1 MASRPIDEKIVKLG
15 VDNADFKSKLIESL
29 RSLASFGNAL
39 KSVDGGNLNSVS
51 SAASASAKSIDE
63 IGNSAETSKSKFSIL
78 AGAASVAL
86 GNIASKALSSGM
98 SVVKSLTIDPVMN
111 GYKEYTE
118 KLSAIQVMKS
128 NTTASM
134 DEINS
139 SLAELNAYSD
149 KTIYKFSDMTNAV
162 GQMTTAGV
170 GLKDSVTATTGAF
183 NLAAASG
190 MDTVKANSM
199 VQFGL
204 TQAMTKGFLGVQDLV
219 SFGAAGGKKFQDMAH
234 SVADELGIG
243 YDKSV
248 SFRDSL
254 QSGWLNTQ
262 VLTETMRR
270 FGQDKSM
277 LEKANEA
284 HSFGEAMGAIGEA
297 AGSGWASVWEA
308 LIGNYD
314 QATELWTKFQTS
326 ASNAVQAP
334 LKGLAELAKAFVS
347 FGGRTAIIDI
357 VATAFKSLTG
367 VISSISKAW
376 SEAFPNTV
384 ADSGKLFANIF
395 KLLADAIK
403 IILPPLQLIGPA
415 FQIFFGVLSI
425 GFNIIK
431 LILTPLTTLFRLF
444 TKGSNLENTVNKFT
458 DWSKVLGKVS
468 AALSNFFL
476 AISYGFAIAD
486 KVISNGTTNF
496 VKAIINTIKSV
507 VELVKHFS
515 NFTQILYGLTNP
527 FVLVARAAN
536 IGTQGIT
543 PFMAVIGLVKAV
555 IDVFRSSLKYLGDTI
570 KNIGAGFK
578 AFFGQMTFAFAPL
591 TKLKD
596 HFKEVSPEFS
606 KMSDGLG
613 VVGKAMQPFVKFVIN
628 LISHLNDMSKY
639 LSTSGGA
646 FVNFSVYM
654 TIAGQ
659 KVRDFITN
667 MVDAF
672 NGSKVVT
679 AARQLGKDI
688 VDGLTIG
695 VKNQTLDLFAF
706 IKPALDGFIKSVKE
720 LFDIHSPS
728 RVMQEIGK
736 NIIDGLTLGL
746 TQAVHDLPNF
756 FGKVGGVLKGLGGIV
771 VKAFQAIP
779 GAVKFVID
787 AFGNLVKMIAPYSQA
802 LGQIFSAIGEMVSGF
817 LNNLNTPAAL
827 KGGIIVA
834 LVGWI
839 HALNKADGPGIISK
853 ILHPIKTLKDILKEK
868 FGDGG
873 GMLDQVKNTLKS
885 YQREIKTRMLVDI
898 AAAIG
903 ILAGAMWILST
914 IPGDKLITASV
925 GMATAAGSLAIMFK
939 TLSGVA
945 DASNTIDV
953 VKITTTVVG
962 ISIALGIMASAVT
975 KMSSMDPAG
984 AAVAVAAMGGLLLEL
999 SLAMQ
1004 KGFSMNPEQE
1014 LVKVTSLI
1022 VITLA
1027 LSKLAKS
1034 LEGLSKLSWNEMAVG
1049 LVGMGAVVG
1058 MLTIVVNSMKMTNEQ
1073 SIVGFTGLA
1082 FALNLA
1088 MGPVIV
1094 LGLLPWGVTLRGI
1107 GMMALTLTAMSG
1119 INILLN
1125 KFGGSKGSLG
1135 LIGMVTALNL
1145 AMVPIIALGLLP
1157 WEVTLRGIGF
1167 MTLALAGLAGVNI
1180 LMTKFGGGSG
1190 SIGMVVMAAALNM
1203 IIAPITILGTLPWQ
1217 VVAAGLLAVTIALGV
1232 FVGAGALSQLVL
1244 PGMLAL
1250 AAVLSSFSLASL
1262 SFGVGV
1268 TMVVTAIAILAG
1280 IIVSQGV
1287 KIVQSLG
1294 DMLKAIGNLGPVLG
1308 TAIGTLIGGL
1318 ISGLASA
1325 IANNF
1330 GSIVQSATQIIEA
1343 LVQGILG
1350 ASDTLIGGIITLL
1363 NQLLDAIL
1371 SEIPVIA
1378 VKIGNG
1384 ILDLMNTLALF
1395 IQNNTAAILNA
1406 VSNVMQ
1412 AVITLITTALGD
1424 MLGKIPG
1431 IGGKLKKD
1439 VIDAGKS
1446 ASDGLAD
1453 TFPPGMQAATAKGAE
1468 EAIKGLSGKSGAMRE
1483 QALQLAMNAKDGASQ
1498 ISTFLSLLGVQGGDE
1513 FVNGIKSGAIPA
1525 QQAGDL
1531 LKQMAK
1537 AGASN
1542 GSLEEMAKAMGGTYA
1557 NGVFTPDT
1565 AQKTADA
1572 AKKLPQTA
1580 ADNAKPTDGQ
1590 KTDVQAALAGLA
1602 GSGVAG
1608 VQSKV
1613 TDAGKAG
1620 DDVTSAA
1627 NNALS
1632 KVTDHSGA
1640 GSATA
1645 GSKVAGVNSQ
1655 RDAASGAGS
1664 SITNNVSNALAKT
1677 KNHSGEGSAE
1687 AGSKV
1692 AGVNSQRGAASGA
1705 GSSITNNVS
1714 TTLARI
1720 KNHSGAGS
1728 AEASSKVAGV
1738 NSQRGAAS
1746 GAAAGVNSALNP
1758 LGNTRDF
1765 SGAGSA
1771 TGRSKARGV
1780 DSARGHMDG
1789 AVSNLNSATDALGQ
1803 NKDYSSSGRS
1813 IGDSFANGISSA
1825 MDSVGRAASG
1835 LMDWAKSFFPHSP
1848 APRGPFS
1855 GAGWTFIR
1863 TSGETIV
1870 KSFAEG
1876 ISGSVNQINPATTT
1890 LMQTVHDAIN
1900 SVNNDLSNN
1909 GVFTPTITP
1918 VVDMKNVNN
1927 LDLSSFDSLGTISG
1941 GSFLTKVQYENM
1953 NQNQQQISQTN
1964 SLVSELQSGF
1974 TTLHESLDTLNNLN
1988 DGQLQVLQNQPSP
2001 DVYMDGTMV
2010 TDTLAA
2016 KMVKAQNDYNNTMA
2030 YIGGI
2035 QQNL

>member
-15 VDNADFKSKLIESL
+15 VDDADFKSKLIDSL
-29 RSLASFGNAL
+29 KNLASFGNAL
-39 KSVDGGNLNSVS
+39 KTIDGGNLNSVTS
-51 SAASASAKSIDE
+51 SASASAKSIAE

-78 AGAASVAL
+78 AGAAAVAL
-86 GNIASKALSSGM
+86 GSIASNAITSGLHLVKALTLDPIKQGFQQYQDKMQSMMALQVALGEGAKGAINGAVNELTTYANKTVY
-98 SVVKSLTIDPVMN
+98 SVN
-111 GYKEYTE
+111 
-118 KLSAIQVMKS
+118 
-128 NTTASM
+128 
-134 DEINS
+134 
-139 SLAELNAYSD
+139 
-149 KTIYKFSDMTNAV
+149 DMTGALSTLVNQGIGLNDAVTVIKGFGNAAAV
-162 GQMTTAGV
+162 AGV
-170 GLKDSVTATTGAF
+170 DTNTFKSQLDTA
-183 NLAAASG
+183 
-190 MDTVKANSM
+190 
-199 VQFGL
+199 L
-204 TQAMTKGFLGVQDLV
+204 TQAYALGHMDYPNFKQLEMSHIVTKQFKDAMLDAAKAQGINVDLSKGFN
-219 SFGAAGGKKFQDMAH
+219 A
-234 SVADELGIG
+234 
-243 YDKSV
+243 
-248 SFRDSL
+248 SL
-254 QSGWLNTQ
+254 
-262 VLTETMRR
+262 
-270 FGQDKSM
+270 
-277 LEKANEA
+277 A
-284 HSFGEAMGAIGEA
+284 
-297 AGSGWASVWEA
+297 SGWANVNVMNAAMKTLAENPAMLNAAQQFHSLSQATDATRESIVTGWAGVWEI
-308 LIGNYD
+308 LIGDVN
-314 QATELWTKFQTS
+314 ASTKLWTS
-326 ASNAVQAP
+326 LGGAVSDVITNIF
-334 LKGLAELAKAFVS
+334 KGIESLATQFVKLGGMSKLVDLLVFTVSSLYKPIAAIGKAF
-347 FGGRTAIIDI
+347 
-357 VATAFKSLTG
+357 L
-367 VISSISKAW
+367 
-376 SEAFPNTV
+376 EAFPGSGLAAGKV
-384 ADSGKLFANIF
+384 AVTIIN
-395 KLLADAIK
+395 LLSDALH
-403 IILPPLQLIGPA
+403 IILAPLQLIGPA
-415 FQIFFGVLSI
+415 FQIFFGVLNI

-431 LILTPLTTLFRLF
+431 LILTPLTTLFSLF
-444 TKGSNLENTVNKFT
+444 TKGTNLENTVNKFT
-458 DWSKVLGKVS
+458 DWSKVLGVVS
-468 AALSNFFL
+468 KALSDFFGL
-476 AISYGFAIAD
+476 IRSGFATAD
-486 KVISNGTTNF
+486 KVIANGTTNF
-496 VKAIINTIKSV
+496 VNAIINTVKHV
-507 VELVKHFS
+507 VELVKQ
-515 NFTQILYGLTNP
+515 FTDFTKVLQGLTNP

-536 IGTQGIT
+536 VGTEAIT
-543 PFMAVIGLVKAV
+543 PFMAIIGLVKAV
-555 IDVFRSSLKYLGDTI
+555 IDVFRASLKYLGDTLN
-570 KNIGAGFK
+570 NIGAGFK
-578 AFFGQMTFAFAPL
+578 AFFGQMNFAFAPL
-591 TKLKD
+591 VKLKD
-596 HFKEVSPEFS
+596 HFKEVSPEFA
-606 KMSDGLG
+606 KMTDGLG
-613 VVGKAMQPFVKFVIN
+613 IVGKAMQPFVQFVIGLIKN
-628 LISHLNDMSKY
+628 LNNLNVY

-646 FVNFSVYM
+646 FKNFSVDM
-654 TIAGQ
+654 TSAGQ
-659 KVRDFITN
+659 HVRDFITN

-672 NGSKVVT
+672 SGSKVVT

-688 VDGLTIG
+688 IDGLTIG
-695 VKNQTLDLFAF
+695 VKNQALDLFAF

-746 TQAVHDLPNF
+746 SQAADNLPNF
-756 FGKVGGVLKGLGGIV
+756 FATIGGILKGLGGIV

-779 GAVKFVID
+779 GAIKFVID
-787 AFGNLVKMIAPYSQA
+787 AFGSLVKMIAPYSQA
-802 LGQIFSAIGEMVSGF
+802 LGQIFSAIGQMISGF

-853 ILHPIKTLKDILKEK
+853 ILHPIQTLKDILKEK

-939 TLSGVA
+939 TLSSVA
-945 DASNTIDV
+945 DSSNTIDV

-1049 LVGMGAVVG
+1049 LVGMGAVVT
-1058 MLTIVVNSMKMTNEQ
+1058 MLTIVINSMKVNDAQ
-1073 SIVGFTGLA
+1073 SVVGFTGLA

-1088 MGPVIV
+1088 MVPVIA
-1094 LGLLPWGVTLRGI
+1094 LGLIPWGVTLRGVA
-1107 GMMALTLTAMSG
+1107 MMSAVLGALTAV
-1119 INILLN
+1119 NIILN
-1125 KFGGSKGSLG
+1125 KFGGSKGALG
-1135 LIGMVTALNL
+1135 LLGMVTALNL
-1145 AMVPIIALGLLP
+1145 AVIPIVELGLLP
-1157 WEVTLRGIGF
+1157 WEITLRGIGF
-1167 MTLALAGLAGVNI
+1167 MTLALGALAGINVI
-1180 LMTKFGGGSG
+1180 MSKFGGGGGSG
-1190 SIGMVVMAAALNM
+1190 ALIAMVLALNM
-1203 IIAPITILGTLPWQ
+1203 LVPSIVVLGALPWQ
-1217 VVAAGLLAVTIALGV
+1217 VVTAGIIAMAAALGV
-1232 FVGAGALSQLVL
+1232 LLVASLAAEAILPGVLALSAL
-1244 PGMLAL
+1244 LA
-1250 AAVLSSFSLASL
+1250 SFAGASL
-1262 SFGVGV
+1262 SFGLGV

-1280 IIVSQGV
+1280 IIVSQGT
-1287 KIVQSLG
+1287 KIIKGLG
-1294 DMLKAIGNLGPVLG
+1294 DMLAAIGNLGPVLG
-1308 TAIGTLIGGL
+1308 KAIGTLIGGL

-1330 GSIVQSATQIIEA
+1330 DSLVQSATQIVEA
-1343 LVQGILG
+1343 LVQGLLG
-1350 ASDTLIGGIITLL
+1350 ASGTLINGIVTLL

-1371 SEIPVIA
+1371 SEIPIIA
-1378 VKIGNG
+1378 VKLGNG

-1412 AVITLITTALGD
+1412 AVITLITTALGN

-1431 IGGKLKKD
+1431 VGGDLKKA

-1468 EAIKGLSGKSGAMRE
+1468 EAIKGLSGKSGEMRQ

-1498 ISTFLSLLGVQGGDE
+1498 ISSFLSLLGVQGGDE
-1513 FVNGIKSGAIPA
+1513 FVNGVKSGAIPA
-1525 QQAGDL
+1525 QQAGNL
-1531 LKQMAK
+1531 LKEMAK

-1557 NGVFTPDT
+1557 NGVFTPET

-1602 GSGVAG
+1602 GSGIAG
-1608 VQSKV
+1608 VQSK
-1613 TDAGKAG
+1613 TGDAGKAG
-1620 DDVTSAA
+1620 SDV
-1627 NNALS
+1627 NNAINSALGKTS
-1632 KVTDHSGA
+1632 DQSGA
-1640 GSATA
+1640 GASTA
-1645 GSKVAGVNSQ
+1645 A
-1655 RDAASGAGS
+1655 
-1664 SITNNVSNALAKT
+1664 
-1677 KNHSGEGSAE
+1677 
-1687 AGSKV
+1687 
-1692 AGVNSQRGAASGA
+1692 
-1705 GSSITNNVS
+1705 
-1714 TTLARI
+1714 
-1720 KNHSGAGS
+1720 
-1728 AEASSKVAGV
+1728 SKVAGV

-1746 GAAAGVNSALNP
+1746 GAANGINNTVSSTLSKTANHSGAGASTAASKVAGVNSQKGAASGAANGVNSALNP
-1758 LGNTRDF
+1758 LGNIRDF

-1771 TGRSKARGV
+1771 TGGSKARGV
-1780 DSARGHMDG
+1780 NSARGRMDG
-1789 AVSNLNSATDALGQ
+1789 AVNNLNSATDALGK
-1803 NKDYSSSGRS
+1803 NKDFSSSGRS

-1825 MDSVGRAASG
+1825 MGSVGRAASG

-1876 ISGSVNQINPATTT
+1876 ISGSVNQVTPATTT

-1900 SVNNDLSNN
+1900 SVNEDLSNN
-1909 GVFTPTITP
+1909 GAFTPTITP
-1918 VVDMKNVNN
+1918 VVDMKNVDN

-1941 GSFLTKVQYENM
+1941 GSFLSKVQYENM

-1988 DGQLQVLQNQPSP
+1988 NGQLQVLQNQPSP
-2001 DVYMDGTMV
+2001 DVYMDGTIV
-2010 TDTLAA
+2010 TDTLAP
-2016 KMVKAQNDYNNTMA
+2016 KMTKAQNDYNNIMA

>member
-51 SAASASAKSIDE
+51 SAASASAKSIAE

-86 GNIASKALSSGM
+86 GNIASNAVTSGLHLVKALTLDPIKQGFQQYQDKMQSMMALQVALGEGAKGAINGAVSELTTYANKTVY
-98 SVVKSLTIDPVMN
+98 SVN
-111 GYKEYTE
+111 
-118 KLSAIQVMKS
+118 
-128 NTTASM
+128 
-134 DEINS
+134 
-139 SLAELNAYSD
+139 
-149 KTIYKFSDMTNAV
+149 DMTGALSTLVNQGIGLGDAVTVIKGFGNAAAV
-162 GQMTTAGV
+162 AGV
-170 GLKDSVTATTGAF
+170 DTNTFKSQLDTA
-183 NLAAASG
+183 
-190 MDTVKANSM
+190 
-199 VQFGL
+199 L
-204 TQAMTKGFLGVQDLV
+204 TQAYALGHMDYPNFKQLEMSHIVTKQFKDAMLDAAKAQGINVDLSKGFN
-219 SFGAAGGKKFQDMAH
+219 A
-234 SVADELGIG
+234 
-243 YDKSV
+243 
-248 SFRDSL
+248 SL
-254 QSGWLNTQ
+254 
-262 VLTETMRR
+262 
-270 FGQDKSM
+270 
-277 LEKANEA
+277 A
-284 HSFGEAMGAIGEA
+284 
-297 AGSGWASVWEA
+297 SGWANVNVMNAAMKTLAENPAMLNAAQEFHSLTQATDATRESIVTGWAGVWEI
-308 LIGNYD
+308 LIGDVN
-314 QATELWTKFQTS
+314 ASTKLWTS
-326 ASNAVQAP
+326 LGGAVSDVITNIF
-334 LKGLAELAKAFVS
+334 KGIESLARQFVKLGGMAKLVDLLVFTVSSLYKPIAAIGKAF
-347 FGGRTAIIDI
+347 
-357 VATAFKSLTG
+357 L
-367 VISSISKAW
+367 
-376 SEAFPNTV
+376 EAFPSSGLTAGKIAVTV
-384 ADSGKLFANIF
+384 IN
-395 KLLADAIK
+395 LLSDALH
-403 IILPPLQLIGPA
+403 IILAPLQLIGPA
-415 FQIFFGVLSI
+415 FQIFFGVLNI

-431 LILTPLTTLFRLF
+431 LILTPLTTLFGLF
-444 TKGSNLENTVNKFT
+444 TKGANLEKTVNSFT
-458 DWSKVLGKVS
+458 DWSKVLGVVS
-468 AALSNFFL
+468 KALSDFFGL
-476 AISYGFAIAD
+476 IRSGFATAD
-486 KVISNGTTNF
+486 KVIANGTTNF
-496 VKAIINTIKSV
+496 VNAIINTVKHIID
-507 VELVKHFS
+507 LVKQFS
-515 NFTQILYGLTNP
+515 DFTKVLQGLTNP

-536 IGTQGIT
+536 IGTEAIT

-555 IDVFRSSLKYLGDTI
+555 IDVFRASLKYLGDTL
-570 KNIGAGFK
+570 KNISAGFK
-578 AFFGQMTFAFAPL
+578 AFFGQMSFAFAPL
-591 TKLKD
+591 VQLKD
-596 HFKEVSPEFS
+596 HFKEISPEFA
-606 KMSDGLG
+606 KMTDGLG
-613 VVGKAMQPFVKFVIN
+613 IVGRAMQPFVQFVIGLIKN
-628 LISHLNDMSKY
+628 LNNLNVY

-646 FVNFSVYM
+646 FKNFSVDM
-654 TIAGQ
+654 TSAGQ
-659 KVRDFITN
+659 HVRDFITN

-672 NGSKVVT
+672 TGSKVVT

-688 VDGLTIG
+688 IDGLTIG
-695 VKNQTLDLFAF
+695 VKNQALDLFAF

-746 TQAVHDLPNF
+746 SQGVNSLPNF
-756 FGKVGGVLKGLGGIV
+756 FGKIGGVLKGLGGIV

-779 GAVKFVID
+779 GAIKFIID

-853 ILHPIKTLKDILKEK
+853 ILHPIQTLKDILKEK

-945 DASNTIDV
+945 DASNTIDI
-953 VKITTTVVG
+953 VKITATVVG

-1088 MGPVIV
+1088 MAPVIV

-1125 KFGGSKGSLG
+1125 KFGGSKGVLG

-1250 AAVLSSFSLASL
+1250 AGVLSSFSLASL
-1262 SFGVGV
+1262 SFGIGV

-1287 KIVQSLG
+1287 KIVKSLG
-1294 DMLKAIGNLGPVLG
+1294 DMLGAIGNLGPVLG
-1308 TAIGTLIGGL
+1308 KAIGTLIGGL

-1330 GSIVQSATQIIEA
+1330 DSLVQSATQIIEA

-1431 IGGKLKKD
+1431 IGGKLKKE

-1557 NGVFTPDT
+1557 NGVFTPET

-1590 KTDVQAALAGLA
+1590 KTDVQAAMAALG
-1602 GSGVAG
+1602 GSAVTG

-1613 TDAGKAG
+1613 GDAGNAG
-1620 DDVTSAA
+1620 SAVTSAA
-1627 NNALS
+1627 DNALS

-1645 GSKVAGVNSQ
+1645 ASKVAGVNSQ
-1655 RDAASGAGS
+1655 QGAASGAGS

-1677 KNHSGEGSAE
+1677 KNHSGSGSAE
-1687 AGSKV
+1687 AG
-1692 AGVNSQRGAASGA
+1692 
-1705 GSSITNNVS
+1705 
-1714 TTLARI
+1714 
-1720 KNHSGAGS
+1720 
-1728 AEASSKVAGV
+1728 SKVAGV

-1765 SGAGSA
+1765 SGAGYA
-1771 TGRSKARGV
+1771 TGGSKARGV
-1780 DSARGHMDG
+1780 HSARGNMDS
-1789 AVSNLNSATDALGQ
+1789 AVNNLNSATDSLGQ
-1803 NKDYSSSGRS
+1803 NKDFSSSGRS

-1825 MDSVGRAASG
+1825 MGSVGRAASG

-1876 ISGSVNQINPATTT
+1876 ISGSVNQVTPATTT

-1900 SVNNDLSNN
+1900 SVNDDLSNN
-1909 GVFTPTITP
+1909 GAFTPTITP

>member
-29 RSLASFGNAL
+29 RSLASMDGAL
-39 KSVDGGNLNSVS
+39 KSINGGNLNSVS

-86 GNIASKALSSGM
+86 GNIASKALTSGM
-98 SVVKSLTIDPVMN
+98 SVVKSLTIDPVMD

-118 KLSAIQVMKS
+118 KLNAIQVMKS

-134 DEINS
+134 DEINA
-139 SLAELNAYSD
+139 SLAELNTYSD

-170 GLKDSVTATTGAF
+170 GLTDSVTATTGAF

-190 MDTVKANSM
+190 MDTVKANGM

-204 TQAMTKGFLGVQDLV
+204 TQAMTKGFLGIQDLV

-270 FGQDKSM
+270 FGKDKSM

-284 HSFGEAMGAIGEA
+284 HSFGEAMGAVGEA
-297 AGSGWASVWEA
+297 VGSGWASVWEA

-314 QATELWTKFQTS
+314 QATELWTKFQTVS
-326 ASNAVQAP
+326 SNAVQAP
-334 LKGLAELAKAFVS
+334 LKGLAELTKAFVS
-347 FGGRTAIIDI
+347 FGGRTAIIDA
-357 VATAFKSLTG
+357 VSTVFKSLTG

-376 SEAFPNTV
+376 TEAFPNTV

-403 IILPPLQLIGPA
+403 IILAPLQLIGPA
-415 FQIFFGVLSI
+415 FQIFFGVLNI

-431 LILTPLTTLFRLF
+431 LILTPLTTLFSLF
-444 TKGSNLENTVNKFT
+444 TKGTNLENTINKFT

-468 AALSNFFL
+468 AVLSNFFL
-476 AISYGFAIAD
+476 AIRYGFAIAD

-496 VKAIINTIKSV
+496 VNAIINTVKHV
-507 VELVKHFS
+507 VDLVKHFT

-536 IGTQGIT
+536 IGTEGIT

-555 IDVFRSSLKYLGDTI
+555 IDVFRSSLKFLGDTI

-578 AFFGQMTFAFAPL
+578 TFFGQLSFAFAPL
-591 TKLKD
+591 SKLKD

-613 VVGKAMQPFVKFVIN
+613 VVGRAMQPFVKFVIN

-672 NGSKVVT
+672 SGSKVVT

-688 VDGLTIG
+688 IDGLTIG
-695 VKNQTLDLFAF
+695 VKNQALDLFAF

-720 LFDIHSPS
+720 LFGIHSPS

-746 TQAVHDLPNF
+746 SQGISGLPNF
-756 FGKVGGVLKGLGGIV
+756 FGAIGGVLKGLGKIV

-779 GAVKFVID
+779 GAIKFVID
-787 AFGNLVKMIAPYSQA
+787 AFGSLVKMIAPYSQA
-802 LGQIFSAIGEMVSGF
+802 LGQIFSAIGQLISGF

-853 ILHPIKTLKDILKEK
+853 ILHPIQTLKDIFKEK
-868 FGDGG
+868 FGSGG
-873 GMLDQVKNTLKS
+873 GILDQLKGTLKS
-885 YQREIKTRMLVDI
+885 YQNELRAKSLIEI
-898 AAAIG
+898 AAAVG
-903 ILAGAMWILST
+903 ILAASMWVLSN
-914 IPGDKLITASV
+914 IPGARLATASA
-925 GMATAAGSLAIMFK
+925 GMVVAAGSLAVLYKAMESMSKGSSAIDSVAL
-939 TLSGVA
+939 TL
-945 DASNTIDV
+945 TI
-953 VKITTTVVG
+953 VG
-962 ISIALGIMASAVT
+962 ISAALAIMASAVT
-975 KMSSMDPAG
+975 KLSGLDVNG
-984 AAVAVAAMGGLLLEL
+984 ATIAIGAMGGIILEL
-999 SLAMQ
+999 SFLLQ
-1004 KGFSMNPEQE
+1004 YGLPQNPEKDM
-1014 LVKVTSLI
+1014 VKIGSLI
-1022 VITLA
+1022 VVALAMRTLGNT
-1027 LSKLAKS
+1027 LSKLAE
-1034 LEGLSKLSWNEMAVG
+1034 LDWNQLGVGVAGLGAAVG
-1049 LVGMGAVVG
+1049 AI
-1058 MLTIVVNSMKMTNEQ
+1058 TIVINMMKLEKEE
-1073 SIVGFTGLA
+1073 SVVGFTGMA
-1082 FALNLA
+1082 MALNLA
-1088 MGPVIV
+1088 V
-1094 LGLLPWGVTLRGI
+1094 L
-1107 GMMALTLTAMSG
+1107 
-1119 INILLN
+1119 
-1125 KFGGSKGSLG
+1125 
-1135 LIGMVTALNL
+1135 
-1145 AMVPIIALGLLP
+1145 PIIALGLLP
-1157 WEVTLRGIGF
+1157 WPVTLKGIVG
-1167 MTLALAGLAGVNI
+1167 MGLALAALAGVNI
-1180 LMTKFGGGSG
+1180 LLNKFGGNKGALGLMAMAVATNMAMVPVIALGLLPWPMLIQGILGMASALGELLVANMLMTKFGGGAG
-1190 SIGMVVMAAALNM
+1190 SAGFMAMAAAMNM
-1203 IIAPITILGTLPWQ
+1203 LVPTIIVLGALPWQ
-1217 VVAAGLLAVTIALGV
+1217 VVVAGLLAMAAALAI
-1232 FVGAGALSQLVL
+1232 FVGAGALSQMVL

-1250 AAVLSSFSLASL
+1250 AAVLSSFSLASV
-1262 SFGVGV
+1262 SFGLGV
-1268 TMVVTAIAILAG
+1268 TMIVAAIGILAG
-1280 IIVSQGV
+1280 IIISQGV
-1287 KIVQSLG
+1287 KVVKSLG
-1294 DMLKAIGNLGPVLG
+1294 EILGAIGNLGPVLG

-1330 GSIVQSATQIIEA
+1330 GSLVQSATQIVEA
-1343 LVQGILG
+1343 LVQGLLG
-1350 ASDTLIGGIITLL
+1350 ASGTLINGIVTLL

-1371 SEIPVIA
+1371 SEIPIIA
-1378 VKIGNG
+1378 VKLGNG

-1406 VSNVMQ
+1406 VANVMQ
-1412 AVITLITTALGD
+1412 AVITLITTALGN
-1424 MLGKIPG
+1424 MLGKIPYVG
-1431 IGGKLKKD
+1431 NDLKNA

-1468 EAIKGLSGKSGAMRE
+1468 EGIKGLASKSQAMRE

-1498 ISTFLSLLGVQGGDE
+1498 ISTFMNLLGVQGGDE
-1513 FVNGIKSGAIPA
+1513 FVNGVKSGAIPA
-1525 QQAGDL
+1525 QEAGNL
-1531 LKQMAK
+1531 LKEMAK

-1608 VQSKV
+1608 VESKVPNAGDAAKHV
-1613 TDAGKAG
+1613 TDAINNGLGK
-1620 DDVTSAA
+1620 TS
-1627 NNALS
+1627 
-1632 KVTDHSGA
+1632 DHSGA

-1645 GSKVAGVNSQ
+1645 ASKVAGVNSQ
-1655 RDAASGAGS
+1655 QGAASNAGA
-1664 SITNNVSNALAKT
+1664 SITNNVSDTLSRIT
-1677 KNHSGEGSAE
+1677 DHSGAGSAS

-1692 AGVNSQRGAASGA
+1692 AGVNGQRGAAA
-1705 GSSITNNVS
+1705 
-1714 TTLARI
+1714 
-1720 KNHSGAGS
+1720 
-1728 AEASSKVAGV
+1728 
-1738 NSQRGAAS
+1738 

-1758 LGNTRDF
+1758 LGNIQDF

-1771 TGRSKARGV
+1771 TGGSKARGV
-1780 DSARGHMDG
+1780 NSARGSMDG
-1789 AVSNLNSATDALGQ
+1789 AVSNLNSATDALGKH
-1803 NKDYSSSGRS
+1803 KDYSSSGRS
-1813 IGDSFANGISSA
+1813 IGDSFADGISSA
-1825 MDSVGRAASG
+1825 MGKVGKAASG
-1835 LMDWAKSFFPHSP
+1835 LMNWAKSFFPHSP

-1876 ISGSVNQINPATTT
+1876 ISGSVSKVNPATTT
-1890 LMQTVHDAIN
+1890 LMQTIHDAIN
-1900 SVNNDLSNN
+1900 SVNEDLSNN
-1909 GVFTPTITP
+1909 GVFNPTITP
-1918 VVDMKNVNN
+1918 VIDMKNIDN
-1927 LDLSSFDSLGTISG
+1927 LDLSVFDSLGSIQGQEFVS
-1941 GSFLTKVQYENM
+1941 KVRYENM

-1964 SLVSELQSGF
+1964 GMVNKLQTGF
-1974 TTLHESLDTLNNLN
+1974 NNLQESMDKLNKIN
-1988 DGQLQVLQNQPSP
+1988 DSQLDAIKNAPNPNLYVDSQLMNK
-2001 DVYMDGTMV
+2001 
-2010 TDTLAA
+2010 TLAPG
-2016 KMVKAQNDYNNTMA
+2016 MQSAQNNYNNMLNKLS
-2030 YIGGI
+2030 GGV
-2035 QQNL
+2035 NFY

>member
-15 VDNADFKSKLIESL
+15 VDDADFKSKLIDSL
-29 RSLASFGNAL
+29 KNLTSFGNAL
-39 KSVDGGNLNSVS
+39 KSVDGGNLNNVS
-51 SAASASAKSIDE
+51 SLASASAKSIAE
-63 IGNSAETSKSKFSIL
+63 IGNSAEISKSKFSIL

-86 GNIASKALSSGM
+86 GNIASNAVTSGLHLVKALTLDPIKQGFQQYQDKMQSMMALQVALGEGAKGAINGAVNELTTYANKTVY
-98 SVVKSLTIDPVMN
+98 SVN
-111 GYKEYTE
+111 
-118 KLSAIQVMKS
+118 
-128 NTTASM
+128 
-134 DEINS
+134 
-139 SLAELNAYSD
+139 
-149 KTIYKFSDMTNAV
+149 DMTGALSTLVN
-162 GQMTTAGV
+162 QGV
-170 GLKDSVTATTGAF
+170 GLGDAVTVIKGF
-183 NLAAASG
+183 GNAAAVAG
-190 MDTVKANSM
+190 VDTNTFKSQLDTA
-199 VQFGL
+199 L
-204 TQAMTKGFLGVQDLV
+204 TQAYALGHMDYPNFKQLEMSHIVTKQFKDAMLDAAKAQGINVDLSKGFN
-219 SFGAAGGKKFQDMAH
+219 A
-234 SVADELGIG
+234 
-243 YDKSV
+243 
-248 SFRDSL
+248 SL
-254 QSGWLNTQ
+254 
-262 VLTETMRR
+262 
-270 FGQDKSM
+270 
-277 LEKANEA
+277 A
-284 HSFGEAMGAIGEA
+284 
-297 AGSGWASVWEA
+297 SGWANINVMNAAMKTLAENPAMMKASQQFHSLSQATDATRESIVTGWAGVWEI
-308 LIGNYD
+308 LIGDVN
-314 QATELWTKFQTS
+314 ASTKLWTTLGG
-326 ASNAVQAP
+326 AVSDVITNIF
-334 LKGLAELAKAFVS
+334 KGIESLATQFVKLGGMTKLVDLLVFTVSSLYKPIAAIGKAF
-347 FGGRTAIIDI
+347 
-357 VATAFKSLTG
+357 L
-367 VISSISKAW
+367 
-376 SEAFPNTV
+376 EAFPGSGLAAGKV
-384 ADSGKLFANIF
+384 AVTIIN
-395 KLLADAIK
+395 LLSDALH
-403 IILPPLQLIGPA
+403 IILAPLQLIGPA
-415 FQIFFGVLSI
+415 FQIFFGVLNI

-431 LILTPLTTLFRLF
+431 LILTPLTTLFSLF
-444 TKGSNLENTVNKFT
+444 TKGTNLENTVNKFT
-458 DWSKVLGKVS
+458 DWSKVLGIVS
-468 AALSNFFL
+468 KALSNFFG
-476 AISYGFAIAD
+476 AIRSGFATAD
-486 KVISNGTTNF
+486 KVIANGTTNF
-496 VKAIINTIKSV
+496 VNAIINTVKHV
-507 VELVKHFS
+507 VDLVKHFTD
-515 NFTQILYGLTNP
+515 FTQILIGLTNP

-536 IGTQGIT
+536 IGTEGIT

-555 IDVFRSSLKYLGDTI
+555 IDVFRSSLKFLGDTI

-578 AFFGQMTFAFAPL
+578 TFFGQLSFAFAPL
-591 TKLKD
+591 SKLKD

-613 VVGKAMQPFVKFVIN
+613 VVGRAMQPFVKFVIN
-628 LISHLNDMSKY
+628 LISHLNDMSRY

-672 NGSKVVT
+672 SGSKVVT

-688 VDGLTIG
+688 IDGLTIG
-695 VKNQTLDLFAF
+695 VKNKSLDLFAF

-720 LFDIHSPS
+720 LFGIHSPS

-746 TQAVHDLPNF
+746 SQAAGNLPNF
-756 FGKVGGVLKGLGGIV
+756 FATIGGILKGLGGIV

-779 GAVKFVID
+779 GAIKFVID
-787 AFGNLVKMIAPYSQA
+787 AFGSLVKMIAPYSQA
-802 LGQIFSAIGEMVSGF
+802 LGQIFSAIGQMVSGF

-853 ILHPIKTLKDILKEK
+853 ILHPIQTLKDILKEK

-945 DASNTIDV
+945 DSSNTIDV
-953 VKITTTVVG
+953 VKITATVVG
-962 ISIALGIMASAVT
+962 ISIAIGIMASAVT
-975 KMSSMDPAG
+975 KMSSMDPKG

-1004 KGFSMNPEQE
+1004 KGFSMNPEQQVIKITTL
-1014 LVKVTSLI
+1014 LVVTF
-1022 VITLA
+1022 A

-1034 LEGLSKLSWNEMAVG
+1034 LEGLSKLSWDQLAVG
-1049 LVGMGAVVG
+1049 ITGMGAVIMG
-1058 MLTIVVNSMKMTNEQ
+1058 LSIVVNTMKLEDKQ
-1073 SIVGFTGLA
+1073 SVVGFTGLA

-1088 MGPVIV
+1088 MAPIIV

-1107 GMMALTLTAMSG
+1107 IGMAGVLTAMSLVSLIVGRFGGSKGTVNLLALAMGLNMATLPVIALGSMPWKNTNKG
-1119 INILLN
+1119 INALQDVLKALVIADVIMGN
-1125 KFGGSKGSLG
+1125 FGGSKGSVG
-1135 LIGMVTALNL
+1135 
-1145 AMVPIIALGLLP
+1145 IIA
-1157 WEVTLRGIGF
+1157 
-1167 MTLALAGLAGVNI
+1167 MAL
-1180 LMTKFGGGSG
+1180 
-1190 SIGMVVMAAALNM
+1190 ALNM
-1203 IIAPITILGTLPWQ
+1203 LVPPITILGTLPWQ
-1217 VVAAGLLAVTIALGV
+1217 VVAAGLLAVTVALGI
-1232 FVGAGALSQLVL
+1232 FVGAGALSQMVL

-1250 AAVLSSFSLASL
+1250 AAVLSSFSLASV
-1262 SFGVGV
+1262 SFGLGV
-1268 TMVVTAIAILAG
+1268 TMIVAAIGILAG
-1280 IIVSQGV
+1280 IIISQGV
-1287 KIVQSLG
+1287 KVVKSLG
-1294 DMLKAIGNLGPVLG
+1294 EILGAIGNLGPVLG

-1330 GSIVQSATQIIEA
+1330 GSLVQSATQIVEA
-1343 LVQGILG
+1343 LVQGLLG
-1350 ASDTLIGGIITLL
+1350 ASGTLINGIVTLL

-1371 SEIPVIA
+1371 SEIPIIA
-1378 VKIGNG
+1378 VKLGNG

-1431 IGGKLKKD
+1431 IGGKLKQE
-1439 VIDAGKS
+1439 VMDAGKS
-1446 ASDGLAD
+1446 ASNGLAD

-1468 EAIKGLSGKSGAMRE
+1468 EAIKGLSGKSEAMRQ

-1531 LKQMAK
+1531 LKQMAQ

-1590 KTDVQAALAGLA
+1590 KTDIQAAMAALGGSAVDGVKSKIPDAGDAASKVNDAVKNNLNKTSNHSGA
-1602 GSGVAG
+1602 GSATAASKVAG
-1608 VQSKV
+1608 VNSQQGAAA
-1613 TDAGKAG
+1613 TAGASI
-1620 DDVTSAA
+1620 T
-1627 NNALS
+1627 NNVSNTLS
-1632 KVTDHSGA
+1632 RITDHSGA
-1640 GSATA
+1640 GSASA
-1645 GSKVAGVNSQ
+1645 GSKVAGVN
-1655 RDAASGAGS
+1655 G
-1664 SITNNVSNALAKT
+1664 
-1677 KNHSGEGSAE
+1677 
-1687 AGSKV
+1687 
-1692 AGVNSQRGAASGA
+1692 QRGAAA
-1705 GSSITNNVS
+1705 
-1714 TTLARI
+1714 
-1720 KNHSGAGS
+1720 
-1728 AEASSKVAGV
+1728 
-1738 NSQRGAAS
+1738 

-1758 LGNTRDF
+1758 LGNVQDF

-1771 TGRSKARGV
+1771 TGGSKARGV
-1780 DSARGHMDG
+1780 NSARGSMDG

-1803 NKDYSSSGRS
+1803 NKDFSSSGSS
-1813 IGDSFANGISSA
+1813 IGESFARGISSA
-1825 MDSVGRAASG
+1825 MGSVGRAASG
-1835 LMDWAKSFFPHSP
+1835 LMEWAKSFFPHSP

-1876 ISGSVNQINPATTT
+1876 ISGSVNQVNPATTT
-1890 LMQTVHDAIN
+1890 LMQTVHDAITSIN
-1900 SVNNDLSNN
+1900 EDLSSN
-1909 GVFTPTITP
+1909 GVFNPTITP
-1918 VVDMKNVNN
+1918 VVDMKNIDN
-1927 LDLSSFDSLGTISG
+1927 LDLSVFDSLGSIQGQEFVS
-1941 GSFLTKVQYENM
+1941 KVRYENM

-1964 SLVSELQSGF
+1964 GMVVGLQTGF
-1974 TTLHESLDTLNNLN
+1974 SNLQDSMDKLNKLNTNQLDAIKNAPKPDLYV
-1988 DGQLQVLQNQPSP
+1988 DSQLMNKQ
-2001 DVYMDGTMV
+2001 
-2010 TDTLAA
+2010 LAPG
-2016 KMVKAQNDYNNTMA
+2016 MQSAQNNYNNMLNKLS
-2030 YIGGI
+2030 GGV
-2035 QQNL
+2035 NFY